1 MEAVEEA
8 AAWLEEAWER
18 RSGWN
23 AAMAPLVIRDY
34 GQRVLKST
42 GSLRLESG
50 GRRRGRRGCEGGV
63 GSGGKGP
70 GDRWSHVLLVSASR
84 RVTALLWP
92 PRATPVYLLYFSDMK
107 YIPSIA
113 QHESGMRIYAVN
125 MLERSKYQPKTHL
138 QRRALG
144 REMLIVYRK
153 LLIYSRV
160 QHPDS
165 ESD

>member
-113 QHESGMRIYAVN
+113 QHESGKRRCANIRRKHVRTLEIPAEDSSAETSFRSRNVN
-125 MLERSKYQPKTHL
+125 CIS
-138 QRRALG
+138 
-144 REMLIVYRK
+144 
-153 LLIYSRV
+153 
-160 QHPDS
+160 
-165 ESD
+165 